1 MQRRPAIEVVWPLF
15 LPEAMLMNI
24 HEYQAKELLAKFGIG
39 IPTGIPAMTVEEA
52 VAAARALPGPLYV
65 VKAQIHAGGRGK
77 GKFKEL
83 GPDAKGGVRL
93 AKSVEEVE
101 AHAREML
108 GNTLVT
114 IQTGDAGKQ
123 VNRLYITDGVDIGK
137 EYYLSMLVDRA
148 TGRVAM
154 IASTEGG
161 MSIEDVAHETPE
173 KIATITIDPAQGFM
187 PHHGRALAFGLKL
200 KGDLAKQAQV
210 LGKQLYDAFMALDCA
225 MIEINPL
232 ADCGG
237 RLLVLDTKMSFDSNA
252 LYRHPDVM
260 ALRDETEEDPAE
272 VEASEYDLA
281 YIKLD
286 GNIGCMVNGAGLA
299 MATMDIIK
307 LNGEFP
313 ANFLDVGG
321 GASKEK
327 VTAAFKIILK
337 DPAVK
342 GILVNIFGGI
352 MKCDIIAE
360 GIVAAAKEVNLSVPL
375 VVRLEG
381 TNVDLGKQI
390 LEGSGLPI
398 VSASDLGDAARKIVA
413 EVRKAA

>member
-1 MQRRPAIEVVWPLF
+1 
-15 LPEAMLMNI
+15 MNI
-24 HEYQAKELLAKFGIG
+24 HEYQAKELLAKFGVAVPKG
-39 IPTGIPAMTVEEA
+39 IAAMSVEEA
-52 VAAARALPGPLYV
+52 VAAAKQLPGPLYV
-65 VKAQIHAGGRGK
+65 VKSQIHAGGRGK

-93 AKSVEEVE
+93 AFNLDEVE
-101 AHAREML
+101 AHAKDML

-114 IQTGDAGKQ
+114 VQTGEAGKQ
-123 VNRLYITDGVDIGK
+123 VNRLYITDGADIK
-137 EYYLSMLVDRA
+137 QEFYLALLVDRA
-148 TGRVAM
+148 TSRIAVV
-154 IASTEGG
+154 ASTEGG
-161 MSIEDVAHETPE
+161 MNIEDVAHDTPE
-173 KIATITIDPAQGFM
+173 KIHTITIDPASGLM
-187 PHHGRALAFGLKL
+187 PHHGRSVAKALGLT
-200 KGDLAKQAQV
+200 GDLAKQAQTV
-210 LGKQLYDAFMALDCA
+210 LAGLFAAFIGTDAEQ
-225 MIEINPL
+225 IEINPL
-232 ADCGG
+232 AVCEGANGDE
-237 RLLVLDTKMSFDSNA
+237 LLVLDAKVGFDGNA
-252 LYRHPDVM
+252 MFRHKDL
-260 ALRDETEEDPAE
+260 AELRDLTEEDPAE

-352 MKCDIIAE
+352 MKCDIIAD

-381 TNVDLGKQI
+381 TNVQQGKDI
-390 LEGSGLPI
+390 LANSGLPI
-398 VSASDLGDAARKIVA
+398 VSANDLGDAAEKIVA
-413 EVRKAA
+413 QVRKAA

>member
-1 MQRRPAIEVVWPLF
+1 
-15 LPEAMLMNI
+15 MNL
-24 HEYQAKELLAKFGIG
+24 HEYQAKELLAKYGIG
-39 IPTGIPAMTVEEA
+39 IPAGHAALTVEEA
-52 VAAARALPGPLYV
+52 VAGAKKLPGPLYI

-93 AKSVEEVE
+93 STSLEAVETNAKD
-101 AHAREML
+101 ML

-123 VNRLYITDGVDIGK
+123 VNRLYVTDGVDIAK

-154 IASTEGG
+154 IVSTEGG
-161 MSIEDVAHETPE
+161 MDIEEVAHSTPE
-173 KIATITIDPAQGFM
+173 KITSITIDPAQGFM
-187 PHHGRALAFGLKL
+187 PHHGRAVAFALKL
-200 KGDLAKQAQV
+200 EGDLNKQAQK
-210 LGKQLYDAFMALDCA
+210 LAGQLYAAFMDLDCE
-225 MIEINPL
+225 MLEINPL
-232 ADCGG
+232 VETQDGK
-237 RLLVLDTKMSFDSNA
+237 LLVLDTKMSIDSNA
-252 LYRHPDVM
+252 LYRHPDVF

-272 VEASEYDLA
+272 VEASKYDLA

-307 LNGEFP
+307 LNGAFP

-327 VTAAFKIILK
+327 VTEAFKIILS

-352 MKCDIIAE
+352 MKCDIIAD

-381 TNVDLGKQI
+381 TNVEKGKEI
-390 LEGSGLPI
+390 LETSGLPI
-398 VSASDLGDAARKIVA
+398 VSADDLGDAARKIVA
-413 EVRKAA
+413 EVKKAA

>member
-1 MQRRPAIEVVWPLF
+1 
-15 LPEAMLMNI
+15 MNI
-24 HEYQAKELLAKFGIG
+24 HEYQAKELLAKYGIAIPKG
-39 IPTGIPAMTVEEA
+39 IAATSVEEA
-52 VAAARALPGPLYV
+52 VEAAKQLPGPLYV
-65 VKAQIHAGGRGK
+65 VKSQIHAGGRGK

-93 AKSVEEVE
+93 AKSTDEV
-101 AHAREML
+101 AKYSQEML

-114 IQTGDAGKQ
+114 IQTGDAGKE

-137 EYYLSMLVDRA
+137 EYYVSLVVDRA

-173 KIATITIDPAQGFM
+173 KITTIVIDPAEGFM

-200 KGDLAKQAQV
+200 SGDLNKQAQK
-210 LGKQLYDAFMALDCA
+210 LGKQLYDAFMDLDCS

-232 ADCGG
+232 AESEGK
-237 RLLVLDTKMSFDSNA
+237 LLVLDTKMSFDSNA
-252 LYRHPDVM
+252 MYRHKDLE
-260 ALRDETEEDPAE
+260 ALRDLTEEDPAE

-307 LNGEFP
+307 LNGAFP

-321 GASKEK
+321 GASREK

-337 DPAVK
+337 DPAVE

-352 MKCDIIAE
+352 MKCDVIAD
-360 GIVAAAKEVNLSVPL
+360 GIVAAAKDVNLSVPL

-381 TNVDLGKQI
+381 TNVQQGKDI
-390 LEGSGLPI
+390 LANSGLPI
-398 VSASDLGDAARKIVA
+398 VAADDLGDAARKIVA
-413 EVRKAA
+413 EVKKAA

>member
-1 MQRRPAIEVVWPLF
+1 
-15 LPEAMLMNI
+15 
-24 HEYQAKELLAKFGIG
+24 
-39 IPTGIPAMTVEEA
+39 
-52 VAAARALPGPLYV
+52 
-65 VKAQIHAGGRGK
+65 
-77 GKFKEL
+77 
-83 GPDAKGGVRL
+83 
-93 AKSVEEVE
+93 
-101 AHAREML
+101 ML

-123 VNRLYITDGVDIGK
+123 VNRLYITDGADIDK
-137 EYYLSMLVDRA
+137 EYYLSLLVDRKSS
-148 TGRVAM
+148 RIAM
-154 IASTEGG
+154 IVSTEGG
-161 MSIEDVAHETPE
+161 MDIEEVAHNTPE
-173 KIATITIDPAQGFM
+173 KITTITIDPATGLTD
-187 PHHGRALAFGLKL
+187 ADAKKASEALKL
-200 KGDLAKQAQV
+200 SGDLAAQAEDTV
-210 LGKQLYDAFMALDCA
+210 KKLYEAFVATDMEMC
-225 MIEINPL
+225 EINPL
-232 ADCGG
+232 VQTTDNKI
-237 RLLVLDTKMSFDSNA
+237 LVLDAKVAFDGNA
-252 LYRHPDVM
+252 LFRHKDVA

-321 GASKEK
+321 GANKEK

-381 TNVDLGKQI
+381 TNVDLGKEI
-390 LEGSGLPI
+390 LANSGLAI
-398 VSASDLGDAARKIVA
+398 VPANDLGDAAKKIVA
-413 EVRKAA
+413 EVRKVA